1 MFLSSSPLRKLVCVP
16 GLVEIDPLALDKK
29 PFKCCHCIFPL
40 EDNGP
45 HLNKLGFPLLK
56 YALCTV

>member
-45 HLNKLGFPLLK
+45 PFEQTWVPF
-56 YALCTV
+56 T